1 MLKGIRK
8 EINKLIGKEEV
19 TMKQQVAQE
28 PQANVVADAVQQDAQ
43 AQMVA
48 ETAAQAEQL
57 QAALSSLQEVKSQLD
72 AAVAEKN
79 ALLAKLAAD
88 KNAARMGAITK
99 AVGEA
104 KAQAVFEA
112 TKAMAD
118 ADFEAIVKAM
128 AGTYEAEASTPLF
141 KEVGAQADVDASQV
155 EADEESQEMKLLKA
169 KYQSAK
175 K

>member
-1 MLKGIRK
+1 MLKSIRK
-8 EINKLIGKEEV
+8 DLQKIFGEKEPEMGKQDV
-19 TMKQQVAQE
+19 
-28 PQANVVADAVQQDAQ
+28 ANVVAGAVQQDAQ
-43 AQMVA
+43 AQMA
-48 ETAAQAEQL
+48 ADMAAQAEQL

-141 KEVGAQADVDASQV
+141 KEVGAQAEADASQV
-155 EADEESQEMKLLKA
+155 AAEEESQEMKLLKV

>member
-19 TMKQQVAQE
+19 TMKQKVAQE

-48 ETAAQAEQL
+48 EMAAQAEQL

-79 ALLAKLAAD
+79 ALLAKMTSE
-88 KNAARMGAITK
+88 KNASRLSVVTK

-112 TKAMAD
+112 TKALAD
-118 ADFEAIVKAM
+118 AEFEAIVSAM
-128 AGTYEAEASTPLF
+128 AGTYEVEASTPLF
-141 KEVGAQADVDASQV
+141 KEVGAQADVDASKV
-155 EADEESQEMKLLKA
+155 ADEESPEMKILKA

-175 K
+175 